1 MLKLVRVCELEPWER
16 YNVLHYPLV
25 ACADPEIFP
34 EGGGGPTVI
43 CVCRGVGWGGPMHIF
58 GDFLLQI

>member
-34 EGGGGPTVI
+34 EEAEGKLCLPGGGGHI
-43 CVCRGVGWGGPMHIF
+43 CDSFTLYI
-58 GDFLLQI
+58 

>member
-34 EGGGGPTVI
+34 EEAEGKLCLPGGGG
-43 CVCRGVGWGGPMHIF
+43 GIF
-58 GDFLLQI
+58 AIVLLCTFK